1 MTTPIRPF
9 FPRGRRAEVLL
20 LTLVVGALIGGN
32 TALAKGV
39 LLTGISPLSLLLWHQ
54 LGAAAVLLAV
64 LAARRE
70 PLPRRRDAWVYGAVL
85 GLVSLTLTSAIG
97 FTVMPHI
104 GAGTYAAMFTLSPLF
119 TFALRWALQ
128 RRYPGHRRLAGLL
141 LGGLGAWGLIR
152 AGLTLAPGQ
161 DAWLAL
167 AVVTPLL
174 LATGNLVRERF
185 LPAGLSRWQLSVVQ
199 PLTQLV
205 LLGSVSAALT
215 GSPVALPASPW
226 DGQDL
231 ALVLL
236 VAIAVAIYPLQFR
249 LQERADAIALSQ
261 IGYVTV
267 IAGSLLGASLYGE
280 SLSAWMLPAL
290 GLLFAGMRLVG
301 ART

>member
-1 MTTPIRPF
+1 MTTLTRQVLS
-9 FPRGRRAEVLL
+9 RGRRAETLS
-20 LTLVVGALIGGN
+20 LTLAVGGLIGGN

-39 LLTGISPLSLLLWHQ
+39 LLGGVAPLSLLLWHQ

-70 PLPRRRDAWVYGAVL
+70 PLPRGRGAWAYGAAL
-85 GLVSLTLTSAIG
+85 GLFSLTLPSAIG
-97 FTVMPHI
+97 FTVMPRI
-104 GAGTYAAMFTLSPLF
+104 GAGTYAAMFTLSPLL
-119 TFALRWALQ
+119 TFALRWALA

-141 LGGLGAWGLIR
+141 VGGLGAWLLIR
-152 AGLTLAPGQ
+152 AGLRLAPGQ
-161 DAWLAL
+161 GGWLAL

-174 LATGNLVRERF
+174 LAIGNLVRERF
-185 LPAGLSRWQLSVVQ
+185 LPADLSRWQLSVVQ

-205 LLGSVSAALT
+205 ALAATAAAT
-215 GSPVALPASPW
+215 GTPVAVPAAPW
-226 DGQDL
+226 DGHD
-231 ALVLL
+231 LVLL
-236 VAIAVAIYPLQFR
+236 SQVALAVAIYPLHFR
-249 LQERADAIALSQ
+249 LQARADAIALSQ